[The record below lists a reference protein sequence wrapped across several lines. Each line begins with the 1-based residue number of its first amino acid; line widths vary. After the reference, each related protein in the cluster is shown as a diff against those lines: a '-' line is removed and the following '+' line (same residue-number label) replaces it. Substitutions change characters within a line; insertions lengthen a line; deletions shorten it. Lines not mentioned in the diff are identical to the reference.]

1 MLERPLALVGL
12 MASAVLVALA
22 GLVLVVLAAVVVVTL
37 RFTRV
42 ALHCAG
48 SATRACIQR
57 AMSARGN
64 AYISARPLQS
74 ERKTKRAFPPR
85 INTIASDKKPK
96 ILLRARR
103 SRRVVACAQAQ
114 RVQNCVA
121 RVATTLLWKAKQNKP
136 CTRAVR
142 NRGLTKPEKPP
153 P

>member
-85 INTIASDKKPK
+85 INTIASDKQN
-96 ILLRARR
+96 RR
-103 SRRVVACAQAQ
+103 YC
-114 RVQNCVA
+114 CA
-121 RVATTLLWKAKQNKP
+121 RVAQGVL
-136 CTRAVR
+136 
-142 NRGLTKPEKPP
+142 
-153 P
+153 